1 MNALTTTESESILTI
16 CLLAAFADGDKS
28 DAERDQIRRIAATFP
43 QAELD
48 VPALCQ
54 RVLLSPPSLM
64 ELCSTIESSGA
75 KRLAYELAVC
85 VIEADNRKPEPE
97 KAFLRELRAALGL
110 AAEVAGPIEAEVA
123 TLAMVPVPELPAP
136 QDRPESDGMILRY
149 AIFAGALELLPQNL
163 ATLAVVPLQTK
174 MVYRIAKQSGI
185 EPDRRTVAELLATV
199 GLGLASQVFEG
210 FARKMSR
217 QLGKKIAGKWGGKI
231 ADAAAGSATSFAS
244 TYALGHLARAYYAG
258 GRSMD
263 TSALKARFAS
273 LFESGKEIAS
283 QHMPQITAQSQ
294 SLAKVDLSTLMKAVP

>member
-1 MNALTTTESESILTI
+1 MHTLNQEESEAILTI

-28 DAERDQIRRIAATFP
+28 DAEREQIKRIAASFP
-43 QAELD
+43 DADLD
-48 VPALCQ
+48 IPALCQ
-54 RVLLSPPSLM
+54 RVLIAPPSL
-64 ELCSTIESSGA
+64 EQACGPLQSSGV
-75 KRLAYELAVC
+75 KKLAYELAVC
-85 VIEADNRKPEPE
+85 VVEADNAKPESE
-97 KAFLRELRAALGL
+97 RQFLSQLRSALGL
-110 AAEVAGPIEAEVA
+110 AASVSGPIEAEVA
-123 TLAMVPVPELPAP
+123 TLAMVPVPEVPAP
-136 QDRPESDGMILRY
+136 QDTAESDGMILRY

-174 MVYRIAKQSGI
+174 MVYRLAKQAGI

-210 FARKMSR
+210 FARRMSR

-231 ADAAAGSATSFAS
+231 ADTAAGSATSFAS
-244 TYALGHLARAYYAG
+244 TYALGHLARAYYNG

-273 LFESGKEIAS
+273 LFESGKTLAS
-283 QHMPQITAQSQ
+283 QHMPLITAQSE

>member
-1 MNALTTTESESILTI
+1 MTTLTAQESEAILTI
-16 CLLAAFADGDKS
+16 SLLAAFADGDKT

-54 RVLLSPPSLM
+54 RVLISPPSLQ
-64 ELCSTIESSGA
+64 EVCSVLQSSGA
-75 KRLAYELAVC
+75 RKLAYELAVC
-85 VIEADNRKPEPE
+85 VIEADNRKPDSE
-97 KAFLRELRAALGL
+97 KAFMQGLRSALGL
-110 AAEVAGPIEAEVA
+110 AAEESGPIEAEVA
-123 TLAMVPVPELPAP
+123 TLAMVPVPEAPAP
-136 QDRPESDGMILRY
+136 QNTEESDGMILRY

-174 MVYRIAKQSGI
+174 MVYRIAKQAGI

-217 QLGKKIAGKWGGKI
+217 QLGKKIAGKWGGKV

-244 TYALGHLARAYYAG
+244 TYALGHLARAYYSG

-263 TSALKARFAS
+263 TSGLKARFAS
-273 LFESGKEIAS
+273 LFESGKSLAS
-283 QHMPQITAQSQ
+283 QHMPQITAQSE
-294 SLAKVDLSTLMKAVP
+294 SLAKVDLSTLIKAVP